1 MRFFT
6 LLLLYLLLNAAWSF
20 AQSNLNIIILPYHK
34 DDVCH
39 AFDDMSPKERE
50 AIDAVSQGFQALG
63 FKSASFV
70 AVMRKLKSQGGCDTH
85 NPVKMLKNVLNST
98 QCAYYGVLESDFQVT
113 GEGNYVALNLSIY
126 DSQTQDLITYQS
138 TESDKRITDD
148 TRALAQ
154 NAFEKMKANLANG
167 LNLINPIAAI
177 DKPVKSGRIRVNL
190 DSEVDTDLPKS
201 RKANPDAIAVVIG
214 NANYEKTKS
223 VDFALNDAFVM
234 KKYLIETFGFKE
246 GNIIHIEDARKSDFD
261 LLFGVKGNHKGKLFN
276 TVKKDKSEVFIFYAG
291 HGATGL
297 NDKTGYFVPTDCDP
311 QYLEIG
317 GYSIETFYQNLA
329 LIPAKTFTVLLDACF
344 SGTELVQNVSPIVI
358 KGKGIL
364 GLRSGILMASS
375 ADDQYATWYTEKRHG
390 LFTYFL
396 LKAIHNQNADSNH
409 DKKLT
414 FQEVYQYAAD
424 KTEGIPYFARSLHN
438 IEQNPLI
445 KGAKTD
451 RVWVEF

>member
-1 MRFFT
+1 MRLFT
-6 LLLLYLLLNAAWSF
+6 FLLLYFHITWSF
-20 AQSNLNIIILPYHK
+20 AQSNLNIIVLPYHK
-34 DDVCH
+34 EDICQ
-39 AFDDMSPKERE
+39 AFDEMSPKERE
-50 AIDAVSQGFQALG
+50 AIDAVSQGFQTLG

-85 NPVKMLKNVLNST
+85 NPVKMLKNVLNSA
-98 QCAYYGVLESDFQVT
+98 QCAYYGVLESDFQAT
-113 GEGNYVALNLSIY
+113 NEGNYIALNLSIY
-126 DSQTQDLITYQS
+126 DSQTQDVLTYQS
-138 TESDKRITDD
+138 TESDRRVTDD

-154 NAFEKMKANLANG
+154 NAFEKMKANLTNSF
-167 LNLINPIAAI
+167 NLTPLTTHNNPI
-177 DKPVKSGRIRVNL
+177 KSGKIRVNL
-190 DSEVDTDLPKS
+190 GSEIDTDLPKA
-201 RKANPDAIAVVIG
+201 RKTNPDAIAVVIG
-214 NANYEKTKS
+214 NANYEKTKV

-234 KKYLIETFGFKE
+234 KKYLVETFGFKE
-246 GNIIHIEDARKSDFD
+246 GNIIHIEDARKSDFE

-344 SGTELVQNVSPIVI
+344 SGTELVQSVSPIVI

-396 LKAIHNQNADSNH
+396 LKSIHNRNADNNQ

-414 FQEVYQYAAD
+414 FQEVYQYVAD